1 MKVYCSEIKSWCTA
15 CVQVM
20 LLIDEC
26 CHQLDSHTVFAGKAV
41 METAALLC
49 LKLLDTALRLQHRF
63 LSALSAAGSSLLLIG
78 LNKLLLGINSRT
90 NKPDHMLHI
99 AKYVLSHLNKLCE
112 HSVVIRWSCWW
123 VCFVYFSVWR
133 LLYGLWH
140 SCKHLESL

>member
-1 MKVYCSEIKSWCTA
+1 
-15 CVQVM
+15 M

-26 CHQLDSHTVFAGKAV
+26 CHQLDSHTVLAGKAV

-63 LSALSAAGSSLLLIG
+63 LSALSVAGSSLLLTG

-99 AKYVLSHLNKLCE
+99 AKYILS
-112 HSVVIRWSCWW
+112 
-123 VCFVYFSVWR
+123 
-133 LLYGLWH
+133 
-140 SCKHLESL
+140 

>member
-1 MKVYCSEIKSWCTA
+1 MKVYSSEMKSLCTV

-26 CHQLDSHTVFAGKAV
+26 CHQLDSHTVLAGKAV

-63 LSALSAAGSSLLLIG
+63 LSALSVAGSSLLLTG

-99 AKYVLSHLNKLCE
+99 AKYVLS
-112 HSVVIRWSCWW
+112 
-123 VCFVYFSVWR
+123 
-133 LLYGLWH
+133 
-140 SCKHLESL
+140 